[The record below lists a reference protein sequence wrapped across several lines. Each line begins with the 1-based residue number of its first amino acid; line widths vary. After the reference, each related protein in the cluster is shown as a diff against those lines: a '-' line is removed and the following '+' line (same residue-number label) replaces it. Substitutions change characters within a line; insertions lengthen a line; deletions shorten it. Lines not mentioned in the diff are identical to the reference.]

1 MVKHDPSEYI
11 RGIQQILIS
20 DKKKIGF
27 LFGAGSSLAWKNSK
41 SLTVPAIGKMT
52 SEIVEEVVK
61 VEPKFETAL
70 DEIKEELGKSN
81 FNIETILSNLE
92 QKFSFIGKG
101 ILNSLNKNDF
111 ARLITEIKKG
121 VREKVSVH
129 HISLC
134 DIISKKEFRQIVTK
148 DIVSELVQTDFANW
162 IGQAE
167 RKFPI
172 EIFTTN
178 YDFLFELGLE
188 HKEIAYYDGFC
199 GSLRAFFNPE
209 SVEDFRFLPKQT
221 KLWKIHGSLGWHFDK
236 DTEKI
241 LRVSP
246 DDDDILIYP
255 STLKYKDS
263 KKQPY
268 ESLLDRLSNFLKQ
281 DDAILITCGYSWGDE
296 HINSRIISALKTS
309 TTSHV
314 IGLIFDKYKHD
325 KGTIKYG
332 LNQDSKLAKIGMD
345 NPKISIYGG
354 RTSIIGCNFGE
365 WTLKSEPSKEDSVNI
380 DLYFDEDAAVDPKEE
395 KSTETKGEEIWTGN
409 GEFILPDFSKLVK
422 FLNSMVSDN
431 EIKKLGE
438 NVKK

>member
-1 MVKHDPSEYI
+1 MITHDPSEYI

-27 LFGAGSSLAWKNSK
+27 LFGAGISLATKNET

-52 SEIVEEVVK
+52 SEIVEEVGK
-61 VEPKFETAL
+61 VNPEFKTAL
-70 DEIKEELGKSN
+70 ETIKESLGESN

-92 QKFSFIGKG
+92 QKLSFIGKEK
-101 ILNSLNKNDF
+101 LHSLDKEDF
-111 ARLITEIKKG
+111 KELIKKFKKG
-121 VREKVSVH
+121 VRERVSVH
-129 HISLC
+129 NITLC
-134 DIISKKEFRQIVTK
+134 DIVSKKEFKQIVTK

-167 RKFPI
+167 RKYPI
-172 EIFTTN
+172 EVFTTN
-178 YDFLFELGLE
+178 YDFLLELGLE
-188 HKEIAYYDGFC
+188 HKEIPYYDGFC

-209 SVEDFRFLPKQT
+209 SVEDFSFLSKQT
-221 KLWKIHGSLGWHFDK
+221 KLWKIHGSLGWHYDK

-268 ESLLDRLSNFLKQ
+268 ESLMDRLSNFLKQ
-281 DDAILITCGYSWGDE
+281 DDTILITCGYSWGDE
-296 HINSRIISALKTS
+296 HINSRITSALKTN

-314 IGLIFDKYKHD
+314 IGLIFDDNNKIDEKSN
-325 KGTIKYG
+325 I
-332 LNQDSKLAKIGMD
+332 SKIGLD
-345 NPKISIYGG
+345 NPKVSIYA
-354 RTSIIGCNFGE
+354 SSSAVIGCNYGE
-365 WTLKSEPSKEDSVNI
+365 WKLKSEPSTDDTVNLN
-380 DLYFDEDAAVDPKEE
+380 LYFDEDGAMDPTHDKNKEA
-395 KSTETKGEEIWTGN
+395 KGEEIWTGK
-409 GEFILPDFSKLVK
+409 GEFILPDFGKLVK

-431 EIKKLGE
+431 EIKKLGDKVKIRLE
-438 NVKK
+438 KNVKK

>member
-1 MVKHDPSEYI
+1 MINHDPSEYI

-27 LFGAGSSLAWKNSK
+27 LFGAGSSLATKNK
-41 SLTVPAIGKMT
+41 TSLTVPAIGKMT
-52 SEIVEEVVK
+52 TEIVEEVGK
-61 VEPKFETAL
+61 VSTKYITAL
-70 DEIKEELGKSN
+70 EEIKDELGEKN

-92 QKFSFIGKG
+92 QKVSFIGNS
-101 ILNSLNKNDF
+101 ILNSLNKDEF
-111 ARLITEIKKG
+111 ADLIIRVKKE

-129 HISLC
+129 NMTLC
-134 DIISKKEFRQIVTK
+134 DIVSKREFKQIVLK
-148 DIVSELVQTDFANW
+148 DIVGELVQTDFANW

-167 RKFPI
+167 RKYPI
-172 EIFTTN
+172 EVFTTN

-188 HKEIAYYDGFC
+188 HKEIPYYDGFC
-199 GSLRAFFNPE
+199 GSLKPFFNPE
-209 SVEDFRFLPKQT
+209 SVEDFSFLSKQT
-221 KLWKIHGSLGWHFDK
+221 KLWKIHGSLGWHYDK

-268 ESLLDRLSNFLKQ
+268 ESLIDRLSNFLKQ

-296 HINSRIISALKTS
+296 HINSRIISALKTN

-314 IGLIFDKYKHD
+314 IGLIFDKYD
-325 KGTIKYG
+325 KIDEKS
-332 LNQDSKLAKIGMD
+332 NVSKIGLD
-345 NPKISIYGG
+345 NPKVSIYAS
-354 RTSIIGCNFGE
+354 RNAIIGCNYGE
-365 WTLKSEPSKEDSVNI
+365 WKLKSEPSKDDTVNLN
-380 DLYFDEDAAVDPKEE
+380 LYYDEDGAIDPTEE
-395 KSTETKGEEIWTGN
+395 KSIEAKGEEQWTGK
-409 GEFILPDFSKLVK
+409 GAFILPDFGKLVI
-422 FLNSMVSDN
+422 FLNSMVNEN
-431 EIKKLGE
+431 EIKRFGE

>member
-1 MVKHDPSEYI
+1 MEKITHDPSEYI

-27 LFGAGSSLAWKNSK
+27 LFGAGSSLASKNEK

-52 SEIVEEVVK
+52 EEIVKETGSLNEKYK
-61 VEPKFETAL
+61 VAFE
-70 DEIKEELGKSN
+70 EIKEELGAEN

-92 QKFSFIGKG
+92 QKSSFIGKG
-101 ILNSLNKNDF
+101 TLNSMNKEDF
-111 ARLITEIKKG
+111 SDLIKNIKKG

-129 HISLC
+129 KNSE
-134 DIISKKEFRQIVTK
+134 DKIITK
-148 DIVSELVQTDFANW
+148 DIVNELVQSDFASW

-167 RKFPI
+167 RKYPI

-188 HKEIAYYDGFC
+188 HKEVPYYDGFC

-209 SVEDFRFLPKQT
+209 SVEDLSFLPKQT

-241 LRVSP
+241 LRVNP

-281 DDAILITCGYSWGDE
+281 DDTILITCGYSWGDE
-296 HINSRIISALKTS
+296 HINSRIISALKTK

-314 IGLIFDKYKHD
+314 IGLIFDKYSRINEESNI
-325 KGTIKYG
+325 T
-332 LNQDSKLAKIGMD
+332 KIGIE
-345 NPKISIYGG
+345 NSKISMYAS
-354 RTSIIGCNFGE
+354 RNAIIGCNFGE
-365 WTLKSEPSKEDSVNI
+365 WTLKSEPSKDDTVNLN
-380 DLYFDEDAAVDPKEE
+380 LYFDEDAYTNTTDELHKEA
-395 KSTETKGEEIWTGN
+395 KGEEIWTGK
-409 GEFILPDFSKLVK
+409 GDFILSDFSKLVE
-422 FLNSMVSDN
+422 FLNSMISDN
-431 EIKKLGE
+431 EIKKIGQ

>member
-1 MVKHDPSEYI
+1 MNINTHDPSEYI

-27 LFGAGSSLAWKNSK
+27 LFGAGSSLATKNDT

-52 SEIVEEVVK
+52 SEIVDEVGK
-61 VEPKFETAL
+61 LDGKYKTAL
-70 DEIKEELGKSN
+70 EEIKEELGEKS

-92 QKFSFIGKG
+92 QKVLFIGKG
-101 ILNSLNKNDF
+101 TLNSLNKDEF
-111 ARLITEIKKG
+111 AGLIQEIKKG
-121 VREKVSVH
+121 VRKKVSVH
-129 HISLC
+129 
-134 DIISKKEFRQIVTK
+134 KKEDEKIVTK

-167 RKFPI
+167 RKYPI
-172 EIFTTN
+172 EVFTTN

-188 HKEIAYYDGFC
+188 HKEIPYYDGFC

-209 SVEDFRFLPKQT
+209 SVEDFSFLSKQT
-221 KLWKIHGSLGWHFDK
+221 KLWKIHGSLGWHYDM

-255 STLKYKDS
+255 STLKYKES

-268 ESLLDRLSNFLKQ
+268 ESLMDRLSNFLKQ

-296 HINSRIISALKTS
+296 HINSRIISALKTN

-314 IGLIFDKYKHD
+314 IGLIFDKYD
-325 KGTIKYG
+325 KIDDKS
-332 LNQDSKLAKIGMD
+332 NVSKIGLD
-345 NPKISIYGG
+345 NPKVSIYAS
-354 RTSIIGCNFGE
+354 RSAVIGCNYGE
-365 WTLKSEPSKEDSVNI
+365 WKLKSEPSKDDTVNLN
-380 DLYFDEDAAVDPKEE
+380 LYFDEDGAIDSNEE
-395 KSTETKGEEIWTGN
+395 KNKEAKGEEVWTGK
-409 GEFILPDFSKLVK
+409 GEFILPDFGKLVT

>member
-1 MVKHDPSEYI
+1 MITHDPSEYI

-27 LFGAGSSLAWKNSK
+27 LFGAGSSLAIKNDN

-52 SEIVEEVVK
+52 CEIIEDVGKENAK
-61 VEPKFETAL
+61 YITAL
-70 DEIKEELGKSN
+70 EEIKNELGERN

-92 QKFSFIGKG
+92 QKVLFIGKSV
-101 ILNSLNKNDF
+101 LNSLNKDEF
-111 ARLITEIKKG
+111 VDLIKRIKKE

-129 HISLC
+129 NITLC
-134 DIISKKEFRQIVTK
+134 DIISKKEFKRIIKK
-148 DIVSELVQTDFANW
+148 DVVEELVQTDFANW

-167 RKFPI
+167 RKYPI

-188 HKEIAYYDGFC
+188 HREIPYYDGFC

-209 SVEDFRFLPKQT
+209 SVEDFSFLSKQT
-221 KLWKIHGSLGWHFDK
+221 KLWKIHGSLGWHYDK

-255 STLKYKDS
+255 STLKYKES

-268 ESLLDRLSNFLKQ
+268 ESLMDRLSNFLKQ

-296 HINSRIISALKTS
+296 HINSRIISALKTN

-314 IGLIFDKYKHD
+314 IGLIYDKFDKINK
-325 KGTIKYG
+325 KS
-332 LNQDSKLAKIGMD
+332 NVVKIGLD
-345 NPKISIYGG
+345 NSKISIYAS
-354 RTSIIGCNFGE
+354 RCAVIGCNYGE
-365 WTLKSEPSKEDSVNI
+365 WKLKSEPSKDDTVNLN
-380 DLYFDEDAAVDPKEE
+380 LYFDEDAAIDLGEE
-395 KSTETKGEEIWTGN
+395 KKKEIKGEEVWTGK
-409 GEFILPDFSKLVK
+409 GEFILPDFGKLVI

-431 EIKKLGE
+431 EIKKLGG
-438 NVKK
+438 NAKK

>member
-1 MVKHDPSEYI
+1 MINHDPSEYI

-27 LFGAGSSLAWKNSK
+27 LFGAGSSLATKNEN

-52 SEIVEEVVK
+52 SEIVDEIGK
-61 VEPKFETAL
+61 LKAKYETAL
-70 DEIKEELGKSN
+70 NEIKEELGEKN
-81 FNIETILSNLE
+81 FNVETILSNLE
-92 QKFSFIGKG
+92 QKVLFIGKG
-101 ILNSLNKNDF
+101 TLNSLNKDEF
-111 ARLITEIKKG
+111 AGLIQEVKKG
-121 VREKVSVH
+121 VRKKVSVH
-129 HISLC
+129 
-134 DIISKKEFRQIVTK
+134 KKEEEKIVTK
-148 DIVSELVQTDFANW
+148 DIVSEMVQTDFANW

-188 HKEIAYYDGFC
+188 HKEIPFYDGFC

-209 SVEDFRFLPKQT
+209 SVEDISFLPKQT

-255 STLKYKDS
+255 STLKYKES

-268 ESLLDRLSNFLKQ
+268 ESLMDRLSNFLKQ

-296 HINSRIISALKTS
+296 HINSRIISALKTN

-314 IGLIFDKYKHD
+314 IGLIFDKYEKID
-325 KGTIKYG
+325 EKS
-332 LNQDSKLAKIGMD
+332 NVSKIGLD
-345 NPKISIYGG
+345 NPKVSIYAS
-354 RTSIIGCNFGE
+354 RSAVIGCNYGE
-365 WTLKSEPSKEDSVNI
+365 WKLKSEPSKDDTVNLN
-380 DLYFDEDAAVDPKEE
+380 LYFDEDGAIDSNEE
-395 KSTETKGEEIWTGN
+395 IKKETKGEEVWTGK
-409 GEFILPDFSKLVK
+409 GEFILPDFGKLVT

>member
-1 MVKHDPSEYI
+1 MSKLKHDPSEYI

-27 LFGAGSSLAWKNSK
+27 LFGAGSSLATKNGT

-52 SEIVEEVVK
+52 SEIVDDVGK
-61 VEPKFETAL
+61 IDGKYKTAL
-70 DEIKEELGKSN
+70 EEIKDELEEKN

-92 QKFSFIGKG
+92 QKVLFIGKG
-101 ILNSLNKNDF
+101 TLNSLSKDEF
-111 ARLITEIKKG
+111 TALIKEIKKG
-121 VREKVSVH
+121 VRKKVSVH
-129 HISLC
+129 KNA
-134 DIISKKEFRQIVTK
+134 DDKIVTK

-172 EIFTTN
+172 EVFTTN

-188 HKEIAYYDGFC
+188 HREIPYYDGFC

-209 SVEDFRFLPKQT
+209 SVEDFSFLSKQT

-296 HINSRIISALKTS
+296 HINSRIISALKTN
-309 TTSHV
+309 TTSHI
-314 IGLIFDKYKHD
+314 IGLIFDKFD
-325 KGTIKYG
+325 RIDE
-332 LNQDSKLAKIGMD
+332 QSKISKIGLD
-345 NPKISIYGG
+345 NPKISVYAS
-354 RTSIIGCNFGE
+354 RSAVIGCSFGE

-380 DLYFDEDAAVDPKEE
+380 DLYFDEDAAIDPKEE
-395 KSTETKGEEIWTGN
+395 KKKETKGEEVWTGK
-409 GEFILPDFSKLVK
+409 GEFILPDFSKLVR

>member
-1 MVKHDPSEYI
+1 MIQHDPSEYI

-27 LFGAGSSLAWKNSK
+27 LFGAGSSLAYKNEK

-52 SEIVEEVVK
+52 SEIVEEVIK
-61 VEPKFETAL
+61 ISKDFETAL
-70 DEIKEELGKSN
+70 KEIKDELGESN

-92 QKFSFIGKG
+92 LKYSFIGKG
-101 ILNSLNKNDF
+101 VLNSLDKEGF
-111 ARLITEIKKG
+111 AKLICEVKKG
-121 VREKVSVH
+121 VRDKVSVH
-129 HISLC
+129 HVRNADNDPLQIV
-134 DIISKKEFRQIVTK
+134 KKEV
-148 DIVSELVQTDFANW
+148 VAELVQTDFANW
-162 IGQAE
+162 IGKAE
-167 RKFPI
+167 RKYPI

-188 HKEIAYYDGFC
+188 HKEVPYYDGFC

-246 DDDDILIYP
+246 DDEDILIYP

-281 DDAILITCGYSWGDE
+281 DDSILITCGYSWGDE
-296 HINSRIISALKTS
+296 HINSRIISALKTN

-314 IGLIFDKYKHD
+314 IGLIFDKYD
-325 KGTIKYG
+325 QIDA
-332 LNQDSKLAKIGMD
+332 DSKVSKIGFD
-345 NPKISIYGG
+345 NSKISFY
-354 RTSIIGCNFGE
+354 TSRNAIIGNNFGE
-365 WTLKSEPSKEDSVNI
+365 WRIKNQMNVDNSTKLYYELDKNEED
-380 DLYFDEDAAVDPKEE
+380 
-395 KSTETKGEEIWTGN
+395 TWTGKGE
-409 GEFILPDFSKLVK
+409 FHLPDFGSLVN
-422 FLNSMVSDN
+422 FLNSMINDN